1 MHRDLFLLQMYN
13 GVDENT
19 VGTCSELIFAPI
31 DASFSDDSPLLPSG
45 FRIIP
50 IDSPLDTP
58 SPKCTLD
65 LASTLEVGTPRR
77 RIHGAGGSGNA
88 ACAGSKAV
96 MTIAFQFA
104 FESHLQ
110 DSVVAMARQY
120 MRSIIASV
128 QRIALALSSSRL
140 VPQAGGISHAPA
152 AAAAAAAATP
162 EAATL
167 SRWICQS
174 YRFHFGA
181 ELIKS
186 ADASGCE
193 AGLKALWH
201 HASAILCCSLKAM
214 PVFTFANQ
222 SGLDMLETTLVA
234 LQDITLEKVFD
245 EQGRKNLC
253 AELPGVMEQGFACI
267 PGGLCVSGLGRP
279 VSYEK
284 ALAWKVLD
292 DDSGAHCICF
302 IAKERPRR
310 TFPC

>member
-1 MHRDLFLLQMYN
+1 
-13 GVDENT
+13 
-19 VGTCSELIFAPI
+19 
-31 DASFSDDSPLLPSG
+31 
-45 FRIIP
+45 
-50 IDSPLDTP
+50 
-58 SPKCTLD
+58 
-65 LASTLEVGTPRR
+65 
-77 RIHGAGGSGNA
+77 
-88 ACAGSKAV
+88 

-152 AAAAAAAATP
+152 AAAAATP

-174 YRFHFGA
+174 YRSVVCAHKCVDLNTRICSDAACSCRFHFGA

-201 HASAILCCSLKAM
+201 HASAILCCSLK
-214 PVFTFANQ
+214 VC
-222 SGLDMLETTLVA
+222 SVA
-234 LQDITLEKVFD
+234 I
-245 EQGRKNLC
+245 
-253 AELPGVMEQGFACI
+253 
-267 PGGLCVSGLGRP
+267 
-279 VSYEK
+279 
-284 ALAWKVLD
+284 
-292 DDSGAHCICF
+292 
-302 IAKERPRR
+302 
-310 TFPC
+310 